1 MSLARAIEAAG
12 METLSEP
19 ELERIRA
26 SRRQPRR
33 TQYDYL
39 HLRRLLD
46 DLTAALGG
54 LEHPVADVLDVY
66 CGTRPYEDLLPAGSR
81 VIGLDVDNQFG
92 AADVVSREFLP
103 FDDESF
109 DLVMCIEA
117 FYYVR
122 DPVEAASEI
131 RRVLRP
137 GGTALIA
144 VPYAWEYDRHVL
156 EHRWTAPEL
165 EALFAG
171 WDGVRTIENGG
182 RGVTWATLTG
192 RLVRLGQGRLPVWA
206 RILTRPLFA
215 GGYLLVNA
223 VGAVIERG
231 ERRRAHDPI
240 RLPMNLMLIARRPPA
255 A

>member
-1 MSLARAIEAAG
+1 
-12 METLSEP
+12 METLPEP
-19 ELERIRA
+19 ELRRIRQ
-26 SRRQPRR
+26 SRRHPRR

-46 DLTAALGG
+46 DLTAALRG
-54 LEHPVADVLDVY
+54 LGHPVADVLDVY
-66 CGTRPYEDLLPAGSR
+66 CGTRPYEDLLPAGAR
-81 VIGLDVDNQFG
+81 VTGFDIDNRFG

-122 DPVEAASEI
+122 DPAEAAAEI

-144 VPYAWEYDRHVL
+144 VPYAWEYDRTAL

-165 EALFAG
+165 EALFDG
-171 WDGVRTIENGG
+171 WRDLRTIENGG

-192 RLVRLGQGRLPVWA
+192 RLLRLRQASLPRWA
-206 RILTRPLFA
+206 RAVTRPLFA
-215 GGYLLVNA
+215 GAYLLVNA
-223 VGAVIERG
+223 IGAAIERG
-231 ERRRAHDPI
+231 ERRRAADPI